1 MQIIPLREKSKILA
15 QKTPVKRKKRLSW
28 IVALSSLP
36 LFGFVT
42 AFGIAPNTSPD
53 NISVEEVVRDLSIPD
68 LLPET
73 NENLTLWRQEKI
85 KRGDTISAIL
95 TRLGVNTQDKT
106 DFLRAARES
115 KGMRQLVPGRTIYA
129 QTTVEGELLMLRYI
143 FGKEELF
150 LMEKVDNTFQLSEQP
165 AEFDTQIRMRAGFVN
180 SSLFAATDKAGV
192 PNKVAAQ
199 ITEIF
204 ASDIDFYR
212 DQRKGDYFTVV
223 YETMHDDGG
232 EQTKSG
238 RVLAAEYVNNG
249 KSHQAVYYQ
258 TSNGEGGYYTPEG
271 KSLRKQFLRA
281 PLSFSRIS
289 SGFTNARFHPV
300 LKKWRAHKGID
311 YAAPTGT
318 PVMAT
323 ASGTVSFAGTQR
335 GYGKIIIL
343 THSKKYD
350 TAYGHLSR
358 FAKGLQNG
366 NRVNQGDII
375 GYVGATGMATG
386 PHLHYELRVDGVQK
400 DPAKVVLPAAPP
412 IAEKGMAA
420 FKKETESLVA
430 RLDILRNTNLAA
442 LD

>member
-15 QKTPVKRKKRLSW
+15 QKTSVKRKKRLSW

-42 AFGIAPNTSPD
+42 AFGIAPHTSPD
-53 NISVEEVVRDLSIPD
+53 NIFVEEVVRDLSIPD

-85 KRGDTISAIL
+85 NRGDTISAIL
-95 TRLGVNTQDKT
+95 ARLNVNAQDKT
-106 DFLRAARES
+106 DFLRVARES
-115 KGMRQLVPGRTIYA
+115 KGMRKLVPGKTIYA

-143 FGKEELF
+143 FGQEELF
-150 LMEKVDNTFQLSEQP
+150 LMEKVDNTFQMSEQP
-165 AEFDTQIRMRAGFVN
+165 AEFDTQIRMRTGFVD

-199 ITEIF
+199 MTEIF

-212 DQRKGDYFTVV
+212 DLRKGDYFTVV

-258 TSNGEGGYYTPEG
+258 APNEEGGYYTPEG

-323 ASGTVSFAGTQR
+323 AGGTVSFAGTQR

-343 THSKKYD
+343 EHSKKYD

-358 FAKGLQNG
+358 FAKGLHSG
-366 NRVNQGDII
+366 KRVNQGDVI
-375 GYVGATGMATG
+375 GYVGATGLATG

-400 DPAKVVLPAAPP
+400 DPAKVVLPTAPP

-420 FKKETESLVA
+420 FKKETKSLVA
-430 RLDILRNTNLAA
+430 RLDILRNTNFAA
-442 LD
+442 LN